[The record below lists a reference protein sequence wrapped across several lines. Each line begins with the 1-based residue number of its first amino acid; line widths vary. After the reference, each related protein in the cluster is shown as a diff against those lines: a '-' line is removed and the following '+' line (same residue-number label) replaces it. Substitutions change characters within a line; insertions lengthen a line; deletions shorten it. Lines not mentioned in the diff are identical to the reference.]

1 MCHFGYDHGE
11 GDDRCNV
18 MIMTTMMNKK
28 LMNISELVG
37 VMMLKIIMATMAMKL
52 VFSSAVS

>member
-1 MCHFGYDHGE
+1 
-11 GDDRCNV
+11 